1 MAAAAA
7 PSAAAAAPAVREGTV
22 VAPMQGLILK
32 VAVKVGDRVE
42 LGGVVAVL
50 EAMKMQNDVTASR
63 AGTVS
68 AVHVKEGDVVGPRDP
83 IVQID

>member
-1 MAAAAA
+1 M
-7 PSAAAAAPAVREGTV
+7 VREGTV

-32 VAVKVGDRVE
+32 VAVKVGDKVD

-50 EAMKMQNDVTASR
+50 EAMKMQNDVVAGR

-68 AVHVKEGDVVGPRDP
+68 TVHVKEGDVVGPRDP

>member
-1 MAAAAA
+1 
-7 PSAAAAAPAVREGTV
+7 
-22 VAPMQGLILK
+22 
-32 VAVKVGDRVE
+32 
-42 LGGVVAVL
+42 
-50 EAMKMQNDVTASR
+50 MKMQNDVVAGR